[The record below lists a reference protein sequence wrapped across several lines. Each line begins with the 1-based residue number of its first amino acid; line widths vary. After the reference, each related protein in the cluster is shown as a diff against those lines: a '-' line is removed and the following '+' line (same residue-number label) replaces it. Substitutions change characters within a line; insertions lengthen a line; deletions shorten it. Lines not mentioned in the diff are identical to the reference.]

1 MARSQAAPR
10 FVAVV
15 AAAVFQVARGI
26 VQGRRGGNANFGRV
40 DPARVRTEYNEG
52 RGQNS
57 GKEVRL

>member
-1 MARSQAAPR
+1 MARSQAAPG

-26 VQGRRGGNANFGRV
+26 VQGRGGNANFGRV

-52 RGQNS
+52 RGQSS